1 MICLVPWLFGCAE
14 VSIAERIFHGDVPR
28 HLRKTGRLRVHV
40 DQRCVPSPLQLPG
53 AYGKLRLPM
62 GLLRVPRHCDMA
74 EMLQVL
80 TKRGCASLVCRRL
93 DLPARVCC
101 PKMLSHIVLHLQ
113 FCPPWPPPIPPLP
126 AAPPPRFRFKKEKSC
141 CVFPQAF
148 PPGCAPIPQPFPD
161 RRSTSMEYRGRIK
174 GQKGIMENK
183 LETTTV

>member
-14 VSIAERIFHGDVPR
+14 VSIAERIFDGDVAR

-40 DQRCVPSPLQLPG
+40 DQRCLPSPLQLPG
-53 AYGKLRLPM
+53 AYGRLRLPM

-101 PKMLSHIVLHLQ
+101 PKMLSQYRSSPSILPSLAPTYPPTASCPVPRFPLQ
-113 FCPPWPPPIPPLP
+113 KRKSRAAFSLRPSHP
-126 AAPPPRFRFKKEKSC
+126 AAPLFPNPPRIVVPLVWNIGVESRGKK
-141 CVFPQAF
+141 
-148 PPGCAPIPQPFPD
+148 G
-161 RRSTSMEYRGRIK
+161 
-174 GQKGIMENK
+174 
-183 LETTTV
+183 